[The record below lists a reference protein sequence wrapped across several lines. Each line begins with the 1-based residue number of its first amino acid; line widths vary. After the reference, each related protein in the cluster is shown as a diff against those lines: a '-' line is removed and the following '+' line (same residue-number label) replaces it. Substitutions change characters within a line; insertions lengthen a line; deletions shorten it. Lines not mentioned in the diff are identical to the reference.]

1 MQSMLN
7 ETNQK
12 GARKMSKV
20 TAIVYGGKIVSFTD
34 SDLRELLTHPEI
46 YMMADNLPKWLMAVA
61 IAKDKRISFKTAY
74 GKAVQQ
80 ISEALESATPTE
92 FNVRS
97 DY

>member
-1 MQSMLN
+1 
-7 ETNQK
+7 
-12 GARKMSKV
+12 
-20 TAIVYGGKIVSFTD
+20 
-34 SDLRELLTHPEI
+34 
-46 YMMADNLPKWLMAVA
+46 MADNLPKWLMAVA